1 MYDRNH
7 SVLEVG
13 DVVVLRGIVASI
25 ATDNPPH
32 DRAYNSP
39 SGPPSNP
46 LAYGNIVFKA
56 DVNMIVEGQGNN
68 SYNLTLNAAQVEKV

>member
-7 SVLEVG
+7 NVLEIG
-13 DVVVLRGIVASI
+13 DVVILRGIVASI
-25 ATDNPPH
+25 PSNDPP
-32 DRAYNSP
+32 RN
-39 SGPPSNP
+39 PPSNP

-56 DVNMIVEGQGNN
+56 DVNMIIEGQGNN

>member
-7 SVLEVG
+7 NVLEIG
-13 DVVVLRGIVASI
+13 DVVILRGIVASI
-25 ATDNPPH
+25 ATDNPP
-32 DRAYNSP
+32 RN
-39 SGPPSNP
+39 PPSNP